1 MRFSCQATY
10 YLHEKLFTRMFLAP
24 KAVEV
29 GRCVDTIRVRRL
41 AGWQSWCTM
50 VAPAWQCSPPQLL
63 HCRQQ
68 PFYSEDELVMAD
80 IIRTTLQVAVA
91 HGPP

>member
-1 MRFSCQATY
+1 
-10 YLHEKLFTRMFLAP
+10 
-24 KAVEV
+24 
-29 GRCVDTIRVRRL
+29 
-41 AGWQSWCTM
+41 M